1 MPKQNSNVNK
11 YMSII
16 NFTISHLKTNKMKN
30 YYSKLLWVL
39 VLVFGISTTMNAQP
53 GQGKPGEKKEEKAE
67 KSVPEPQE
75 SVTQHSIKIEGKNIN
90 YTATAATMILKNAD
104 DEAIAEFGY
113 VAYTRDGIQE
123 LGTRPVTFAYNGG
136 PGSASI
142 WLHMGAIGPRRVVVN
157 DPDFN
162 KTGFTLVDNEY
173 SILDVTDIVMIDPV
187 GTGIS
192 RAVGKGENK
201 DFWGVEGDI
210 SSISNFINAYISKNN
225 RWSSPK
231 YLLGESYGTFRSAGL
246 APFLLDTYGIALDGI
261 VLVSSVLDLRTI
273 TFGGG
278 DDISYPLFLPTYA
291 ATAYY
296 HNKITPKPAD
306 LEAFLDDARE
316 FALGEYN
323 TALMKGDNLT
333 ASEKATVVDKMSKF
347 TGLDK
352 DYLEKADLRVSARA
366 YFVKILED
374 ERETVGRYDSRY
386 IGSTLDPLSTFSMYD
401 PQSAAISPSYQMGFM
416 SYYHNELKFGQDR
429 KYNFSAYSLEGFNWK
444 WERDRRGFL
453 GGGNGRSTVEDL
465 KRAMVQNPAMKV
477 MVENGYYD
485 LATPFLGTEYTFS
498 HLNLP
503 EKLQGNISMNYYK
516 AGHMFYTNVDE
527 LVKFRK
533 DVVKFIAG
541 D

>member
-1 MPKQNSNVNK
+1 
-11 YMSII
+11 
-16 NFTISHLKTNKMKN
+16 MKK

-39 VLVFGISTTMNAQP
+39 VLVVGISAGVNAQSP
-53 GQGKPGEKKEEKAE
+53 QGNAGDKKEEKE
-67 KSVPEPQE
+67 KPVPEPKE
-75 SVTQHSIKIEGKNIN
+75 SVTQHSVKIDGSTVN
-90 YTATAATMILKNAD
+90 YTATAATMILKSAN
-104 DEAIAEFGY
+104 DEPIAEFGY
-113 VAYTRDGIQE
+113 VAYTRDGIQN

-142 WLHMGAIGPRRVVVN
+142 WLHMGAIGPKRVVVN

-162 KTGFTLVDNEY
+162 ETGFNLVDNEY

-201 DFWGVEGDI
+201 DFWSVDGDL
-210 SSISNFINAYISKNN
+210 SSISNFINAYISKYN
-225 RWSSPK
+225 RWASPK
-231 YLLGESYGTFRSAGL
+231 FLLGESYGTFRSAGL
-246 APFLLDTYGIALDGI
+246 SASLLDYGIALDGI

-273 TFGGG
+273 TFGTD
-278 DDISYPLFLPTYA
+278 DDISYTLFLPTYA

-296 HNKITPKPAD
+296 HDKISPKPES
-306 LEAFLDDARE
+306 LEAFLEDARE

-323 TALMKGDNLT
+323 TALMKGDNLS
-333 ASEKATVVDKMSKF
+333 ASEKASVLDKMSKF

-352 DYLEKADLRVSARA
+352 DYLEKANLRVSAGA
-366 YFVKILED
+366 FFVKLLEN

-386 IGSTLDPLSTFSMYD
+386 IGSTLDPLSTGSMYD

-416 SYYHNELKFGQDR
+416 SYYHNELKFGMDS
-429 KYNFSAYSLEGFNWK
+429 KYNFSASSLGGFSWN
-444 WERDRRGFL
+444 WERGRRGFL
-453 GGGNGRSTVEDL
+453 GNGGGLSIVQDMKE
-465 KRAMVQNPAMKV
+465 AMVQNPAMRV

-503 EKLQGNISMNYYK
+503 EKLRGNITMNYYK
-516 AGHMFYTNVDE
+516 AGHMFYTNVEE
-527 LVKFRK
+527 LAKFKK
-533 DVVKFIAG
+533 DVAEFING
-541 D
+541 N

>member
-1 MPKQNSNVNK
+1 
-11 YMSII
+11 
-16 NFTISHLKTNKMKN
+16 MKK
-30 YYSKLLWVL
+30 YYSRLVCVL
-39 VLVFGISTTMNAQP
+39 VLVLGISTITNAQP
-53 GQGKPGEKKEEKAE
+53 AQGKDGEKKEEKKE
-67 KSVPEPQE
+67 KPVPEPQE
-75 SVTQHSIKIEGKNIN
+75 SVTQHSIKIDGKSIN
-90 YTATAATMILKNAD
+90 YTATAATMIIKNAN
-104 DEAIAEFGY
+104 DEAIAEFGF
-113 VAYTRDGIQE
+113 VAYTRDGIE
-123 LGTRPVTFAYNGG
+123 NLGSRPITFAYNGG
-136 PGSASI
+136 PGSSSI

-162 KTGFTLVDNEY
+162 ETGFTLVDNEY

-201 DFWGVEGDI
+201 DFWSVDGDI

-246 APFLLDTYGIALDGI
+246 APYLLDTYGIALDGI

-296 HNKITPKPAD
+296 HNKITPKPDD
-306 LEAFLDDARE
+306 LEAFLDDVRE

-323 TALMKGDNLT
+323 TALMKGDNLS
-333 ASEKATVVDKMSKF
+333 ASEKAAVIEKMSKF

-352 DYLEKADLRVSARA
+352 EYLEKADLRVTARA
-366 YFVKILED
+366 FFVKLLED
-374 ERETVGRYDSRY
+374 ERETIGRYDSRY
-386 IGSTLDPLSTFSMYD
+386 KGSTLDPLMPGSMYD

-444 WERDRRGFL
+444 WERGRRGFL
-453 GGGNGRSTVEDL
+453 GGGGGRSIVQDL
-465 KRAMVQNPAMKV
+465 KEAMVENPAMRV

-503 EKLQGNISMNYYK
+503 ENLRDNISLNYYK
-516 AGHMFYTNVDE
+516 AGHMFYTKVEE
-527 LVKFRK
+527 LAKFK
-533 DVVKFIAG
+533 NDVVNFITNSNN
-541 D
+541 